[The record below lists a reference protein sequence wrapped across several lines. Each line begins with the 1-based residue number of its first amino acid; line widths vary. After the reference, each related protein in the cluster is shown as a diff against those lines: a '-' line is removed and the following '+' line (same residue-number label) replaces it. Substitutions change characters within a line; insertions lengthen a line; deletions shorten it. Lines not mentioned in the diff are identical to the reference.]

1 MENMEQTATNTSHNE
16 SGISPLGISHISAS
30 GNTITLKCSACGSE
44 MSLGRE
50 YFTMI
55 KGGGLYKA
63 AKDIHCAGCDA
74 MIHKYSLIPRH
85 QEQRKSSKVP
95 VGGIIITVL
104 LVLGTIGALSPFF
117 DSQSSTDDR
126 SIDAWICA
134 QNAVSELLKSPST
147 ADFPSYS
154 DSYVEY
160 IGDNEFRI
168 SAYVDAENEFGATVR
183 QNFTVVLTLTESGYT
198 DVTVNF
204 S

>member
-1 MENMEQTATNTSHNE
+1 MENSNQNTVNTSACE

-44 MSLGRE
+44 MSLGHE

-55 KGGGLYKA
+55 KGGGLFKA
-63 AKDIHCAGCDA
+63 AKDIHCVGCGA
-74 MIHKYSLIPRH
+74 MIPQYSLIPRH
-85 QEQRKSSKVP
+85 QEQRKSSKIP
-95 VGGIIITVL
+95 VGGTIVAVL
-104 LVLGTIGALSPFF
+104 LALGIIGILSPFF

-126 SIDAWICA
+126 SLDAWVCA
-134 QNAVSELLKSPST
+134 QNVVSESLKAPAT

-154 DSYVEY
+154 GSYVKC
-160 IGDNEFRI
+160 IGDNEYRI
-168 SAYVDAENEFGATVR
+168 SAYVDAENSFGAKIR

-198 DVTVNF
+198 DATVNF

>member
-1 MENMEQTATNTSHNE
+1 MEKQTAANTSHNE
-16 SGISPLGISHISAS
+16 SGLLPLGISHISAS

-50 YFTMI
+50 YFTII

-63 AKDIHCAGCDA
+63 AKDIHCSGCDA
-74 MIHKYSLIPRH
+74 MIPQYSLIPRH
-85 QEQRKSSKVP
+85 QERRKSSKVP
-95 VGGIIITVL
+95 VDGIIVAVL
-104 LVLGTIGALSPFF
+104 LVLGIIGVLSPFF

-126 SIDAWICA
+126 STGEWECG
-134 QNAVSELLKSPST
+134 QNVVSESLKSPAT
-147 ADFPSYS
+147 AEFPSYS

-160 IGDNEFRI
+160 IGDNEYRI
-168 SAYVDAENEFGATVR
+168 SAYVDAENSFGATIR

-198 DVTVNF
+198 DATVNF

>member
-1 MENMEQTATNTSHNE
+1 MEKQTAANTSHNE
-16 SGISPLGISHISAS
+16 SGLLTLGISHISAS

-50 YFTMI
+50 YFTII

-63 AKDIHCAGCDA
+63 AKDIHCSGCDA
-74 MIHKYSLIPRH
+74 MIPQYSLIPRH
-85 QEQRKSSKVP
+85 QERRKSSKVP
-95 VGGIIITVL
+95 VGGIIVAVL
-104 LVLGTIGALSPFF
+104 LVLGIIGVLSPFF

-126 SIDAWICA
+126 SIDAWVCA
-134 QNAVSELLKSPST
+134 QNVVSESLKSPAT
-147 ADFPSYS
+147 AEFPSYS

-160 IGDNEFRI
+160 IGDNEYRI
-168 SAYVDAENEFGATVR
+168 SAYVDAENSFGATIR

-198 DVTVNF
+198 DATVNF

>member
-1 MENMEQTATNTSHNE
+1 MEKQTAANTSHNE

-30 GNTITLKCSACGSE
+30 GNTIKLKCSACGSE

-63 AKDIHCAGCDA
+63 AKEIHCVGCDA
-74 MIHKYSLIPRH
+74 MIPQYSLVPRH
-85 QEQRKSSKVP
+85 QERRKSSKVP
-95 VGGIIITVL
+95 VGGIIVAVL
-104 LVLGTIGALSPFF
+104 LVVGIIGVLSPLFA
-117 DSQSSTDDR
+117 SRNPTDER
-126 SIDAWICA
+126 NIDAWVCA

-160 IGDNEFRI
+160 MGENEYTI
-168 SAYVDAENEFGATVR
+168 SAYVDAANEFGATVR

-198 DVTVNF
+198 DATVNF